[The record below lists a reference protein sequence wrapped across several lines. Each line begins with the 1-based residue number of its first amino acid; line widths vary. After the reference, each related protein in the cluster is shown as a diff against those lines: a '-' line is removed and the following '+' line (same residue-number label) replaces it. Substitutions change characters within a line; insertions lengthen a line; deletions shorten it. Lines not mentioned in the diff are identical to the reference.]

1 MNFRKL
7 FFSICSTR
15 YGDSDM
21 GIQVGDTGGLGLEGT
36 LPEDL
41 EDISPESITVKP
53 RGH

>member
-1 MNFRKL
+1 MYV
-7 FFSICSTR
+7 TQ
-15 YGDSDM
+15 DM

-53 RGH
+53 RGN